1 MKFEFKSVKFF
12 SFVYTIFLQVSH
24 FQIHT
29 FEGDFL
35 GVTWLVTMLNTKI
48 SGIENRQL
56 QKRERT
62 GKEFDCFPFLR
73 MKDQLNL
80 RVLPRVEVFR
90 GRKWQNGSSSNITYN
105 IVFNVCTDW
114 VDKPQNYKDL
124 YRILQLLWGS
134 HLNNFPLKTL
144 KLGCIA
150 FHSVTFRLNV

>member
-1 MKFEFKSVKFF
+1 M
-12 SFVYTIFLQVSH
+12 
-24 FQIHT
+24 
-29 FEGDFL
+29 
-35 GVTWLVTMLNTKI
+35 VTMLNTKI

-105 IVFNVCTDW
+105 IVFNVRTDW

-124 YRILQLLWGS
+124 YRILQLL
-134 HLNNFPLKTL
+134 
-144 KLGCIA
+144 
-150 FHSVTFRLNV
+150 